1 MNFIN
6 PWGFLAL
13 TGIPLIVLMYILKQ
27 KFKKHEVS
35 SMMLWKKVLEQ
46 SEGQKWRQKLR
57 RNILMFLQIIAVVLT
72 ALALANPFILAQ
84 GQREDYVLV
93 LDASLSMQATDESPT
108 RFEKALEDMNKL
120 IDNTPS
126 NTMFSVVVLDD
137 SPSVLVN
144 KSTEKTVVK
153 NSLTGIQPKSTG
165 TDEEALTS
173 LLKVLEGDIGA
184 NVYIF
189 TDKNINTGINGVNTV
204 VYGESDNNC
213 AIKLVSETDGLV
225 LVQAEC
231 YSSKE
236 SARTIALFGDGVI
249 IDTAEVNFTQKGES
263 RDVVFDLHGE
273 TPKIITAKILTE
285 DILEGDNSYN
295 LAIST
300 GSSKKALLVSEG
312 NLFLEKAVS
321 LISGI
326 DLYKKSVNEIEGL
339 SGYDIYI
346 FDGCMPQKMPT
357 DGQLWILDPPEENG
371 FIKTQVADE
380 VTGIEINSN
389 LFTQNAEEMD
399 FAVSEAK
406 VVEVPSWG
414 EKIISDDNGA
424 LVIAGE
430 TNGQKVCVFSFD
442 LHKSQLPLK
451 KEFPIIVYN
460 IMNYFVPDSA
470 TGITQIFSGN
480 RVNLNILPKAVS
492 SAVIFP
498 DGSEVML
505 KDGENYLD
513 NTYQTGVYTLQQ
525 NLDDGSVYE
534 SYFAVNPV
542 TQGESEM
549 EKAESVDGTATKTK
563 SIRTGKSI
571 KNALIVLLLL
581 VLCAE
586 WWVNWRGN

>member
-13 TGIPLIVLMYILKQ
+13 IGIPVIVLMYILKQ

-57 RNILMFLQIIAVVLT
+57 RNLLMFFQLIAVALT
-72 ALALANPFILAQ
+72 AFALANPFILAQ
-84 GQREDYVLV
+84 AQRQDYVLV
-93 LDASLSMQATDESPT
+93 LDASFSMQATDESPT
-108 RFEKALEDMNKL
+108 RFEKAREDMNQL
-120 IDNTPS
+120 IDNTPN
-126 NTMFSVVVLDD
+126 NTLFSVVVLDD

-153 NSLTGIQPKSTG
+153 NSLMNIQPKSTG

-189 TDKNINTGINGVNTV
+189 TDKNIDTGINGVNTV

-213 AIKLVSETDGLV
+213 AIKLVSQTDGLV

-231 YSSKE
+231 YSNEE
-236 SARTIALFGDGVI
+236 STRTIALFGDGVI

-263 RDVVFDLHGE
+263 RDVVFDLHGDI
-273 TPKIITAKILTE
+273 PKTITAKILTE

-295 LAIST
+295 LAMSA
-300 GSSKKALLVSEG
+300 GSSKKALLISGG

-326 DLYKKSVNEIEGL
+326 DLYKKSVDEIEGL

-346 FDGCMPQKMPT
+346 FDGFMPQQLPT

-371 FIKTQVADE
+371 FIETKATSGVTDIE
-380 VTGIEINSN
+380 VNNN
-389 LFTQNAEEMD
+389 LLSQNAEGMD
-399 FAVSEAK
+399 FAVSQAK
-406 VVEVPSWG
+406 VVAVPSWG
-414 EKIISDDNGA
+414 EKIISGDQGA
-424 LVIAGE
+424 LVVAGE
-430 TNGQKVCVFSFD
+430 LNGQKVCVFSFD
-442 LHKSQLPLK
+442 LHNSQLPLQ
-451 KEFPIIVYN
+451 KEFPIMVYN
-460 IMNYFVPDSA
+460 IMNYFVPESA
-470 TGITQIFSGN
+470 VGTEQIFSGS
-480 RVNLNILPKAVS
+480 RINLNILPKSVEFT
-492 SAVIFP
+492 VIFP

-513 NTYQTGVYTLQQ
+513 NTYQTGVYTLRQ
-525 NLDDGSVYE
+525 NLNDTSVYE

-549 EKAESVDGTATKTK
+549 EKAASVEGETTKTK
-563 SIRTGKSI
+563 DIKTGKSI
-571 KNALIVLLLL
+571 KNAIILLLLIVLG
-581 VLCAE
+581 AE

>member
-6 PWGFLAL
+6 PLGFLAL
-13 TGIPLIVLMYILKQ
+13 IGVPLIVLMYILKQ
-27 KFKKHEVS
+27 KFQKHEVS

-57 RNILMFLQIIAVVLT
+57 RNLLMILQIFSVLLV

-84 GQREDYVLV
+84 AQREDYVLV

-108 RFEKALEDMNKL
+108 RFEKAKEDINKL

-126 NTMFSVVVLDD
+126 NTMFSLVVLDD

-144 KSTEKTVVK
+144 KSAEKAVVK
-153 NSLTGIQPKSTG
+153 NSLMKIQPKSTG
-165 TDEEALTS
+165 SDQEALIS

-189 TDKNINTGINGVNTV
+189 TDKNVDTGIDGANTV
-204 VYGESDNNC
+204 VYGESDSNC

-231 YSSKE
+231 YSSEE
-236 SARTIALFGDGVI
+236 STRTIALFGDGVI
-249 IDTAEVNFTQKGES
+249 IDTADVSFTKKGES
-263 RDVVFDLHGE
+263 RDVVFALHGE

-295 LAIST
+295 LAISA
-300 GSSKKALLVSEG
+300 GSSKKALLISNG

-321 LISGI
+321 LINGV
-326 DLYKKSVNEIEGL
+326 DLYKKSVDEIEGL

-346 FDGCMPQKMPT
+346 FDGCMPQQLPT
-357 DGQLWILDPPEENG
+357 DGQLWILDPPADNG
-371 FIKTQVADE
+371 FIETKATSDVTDIE
-380 VTGIEINSN
+380 VNSD
-389 LFTQNAEEMD
+389 LFSKHAEKMD
-399 FAVSEAK
+399 FSINEAK
-406 VVEVPSWG
+406 VATVPSWG
-414 EKIISDDNGA
+414 EKIISGDNGT
-424 LVIAGE
+424 LVVAGE
-430 TNGQKVCVFSFD
+430 QNGQKICVFSFD
-442 LHKSQLPLK
+442 LHKSNLPLK

-460 IMNYFVPDSA
+460 IINYFVPDSTA
-470 TGITQIFSGN
+470 GITQIFSGN

-492 SAVIFP
+492 SAIVFP
-498 DGSEVML
+498 DGSEVAL
-505 KDGENYLD
+505 KDGDNYLD
-513 NTYQTGVYTLQQ
+513 NTYQTGIYTLKQ
-525 NLDDGSVYE
+525 NLEDNSINE
-534 SYFAVNPV
+534 SNFAVNPV

-549 EKAESVDGTATKTK
+549 ERAESTGDKATKTK
-563 SIRTGKSI
+563 NIRTGKSI
-571 KNALIVLLLL
+571 KNIIIALLLL

-586 WWVNWRGN
+586 WWVNCRGN

>member
-6 PWGFLAL
+6 PLGFLAL
-13 TGIPLIVLMYILKQ
+13 IGIPLIVLMYILKQ
-27 KFKKHEVS
+27 KFQKHEVS

-57 RNILMFLQIIAVVLT
+57 RNLLMILQIVSVLLI

-84 GQREDYVLV
+84 AQREDYVLV
-93 LDASLSMQATDESPT
+93 LDASLSMQATDESPS
-108 RFEKALEDMNKL
+108 RFEKAKEDISKL

-126 NTMFSVVVLDD
+126 NTMFSLVVLDD

-144 KSTEKTVVK
+144 KSSEKAVVK
-153 NSLTGIQPKSTG
+153 NSLMKIQPKSTG
-165 TDEEALTS
+165 ADQEALTS

-189 TDKNINTGINGVNTV
+189 TDKNINTGIDGANTV

-213 AIKLVSETDGLV
+213 AIKLVSQTDGLV

-231 YSSKE
+231 YSSEE
-236 SARTIALFGDGVI
+236 STRTVALFGDGVI
-249 IDTAEVNFTQKGES
+249 IDTADVSFTEKGES

-295 LAIST
+295 LAVST
-300 GSSKKALLVSEG
+300 GNSKKALLISDG

-321 LISGI
+321 LINGV

-346 FDGCMPQKMPT
+346 FDGCMPQQLPT
-357 DGQLWILDPPEENG
+357 DGQLWILDPPGGNG
-371 FIKTQVADE
+371 FIETKATNGVTDIE
-380 VTGIEINSN
+380 VNN
-389 LFTQNAEEMD
+389 DLFSEHAEKMD
-399 FAVSEAK
+399 FSVNDAK
-406 VVEVPSWG
+406 VATVPSWG
-414 EKIISDDNGA
+414 EKIISGDNGA

-430 TNGQKVCVFSFD
+430 LNGQKICTFSFD
-442 LHKSQLPLK
+442 LHKSNLPLK

-460 IMNYFVPDSA
+460 IINYFVPDST

-492 SAVIFP
+492 SSVVFP
-498 DGSEVML
+498 DGSEVAL
-505 KDGENYLD
+505 KDGQNYLD
-513 NTYQTGVYTLQQ
+513 NTYQTGVYTLKQ
-525 NLDDGSVYE
+525 NLEDSSIHE
-534 SYFAVNPV
+534 SNFAVNPV

-549 EKAESVDGTATKTK
+549 EKAESTGDKATKTK
-563 SIRTGKSI
+563 NIRTGKSI
-571 KNALIVLLLL
+571 KNIIIALLLL